1 MNEELARRIGLI
13 DLVEVG
19 RRFDARGWVP
29 ATSGNFSVRDPEAP
43 RGFWITAS
51 GRHKGRLGAGDFVRI
66 DIGSGEPTERASEG
80 ARPSAETSLHAAV
93 YRHVPDAQA
102 VLHVHALAGTLLS
115 RRAAPHA
122 SSDAGAPRRVAL
134 PNVEILKA
142 FDRWEP
148 EPNVGVEVFDNH
160 PSVADIAAE
169 VDARFARGPF
179 EVPGFLIDS
188 HGLTAWGP
196 SLERAEYA
204 VEAFEYAFRLT
215 LEL

>member
-1 MNEELARRIGLI
+1 MHDDLARRIGLL

-29 ATSGNFSVRDPEAP
+29 ATSGNLSVRDPEAP

-51 GRHKGRLGAGDFVRI
+51 GRHKGRLGIGDFVRV
-66 DIGSGEPTERASEG
+66 DVTSGEVTDRASRS

-93 YRHVPDAQA
+93 YRRVPEAQA

-115 RRAAPHA
+115 RRPAP
-122 SSDAGAPRRVAL
+122 DAGGARRVPL

-160 PSVADIAAE
+160 PSVPDIAAE
-169 VDARFARGPF
+169 VDARFARGPL